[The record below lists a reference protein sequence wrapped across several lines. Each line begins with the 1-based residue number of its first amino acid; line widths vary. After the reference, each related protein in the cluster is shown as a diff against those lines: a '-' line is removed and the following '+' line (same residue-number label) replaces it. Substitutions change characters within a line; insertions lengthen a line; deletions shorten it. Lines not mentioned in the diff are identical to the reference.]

1 MADVSRETWVEI
13 REGLKE
19 TWAVGLGLVPL
30 GLAFGLLMTQSGFA
44 WWWTPI
50 FSIIIYAGSMEFLA
64 LNLVIAGVGPISA
77 AVTGLMV
84 NFRHIFYGLTFPRHR
99 VGSTAGRIYSTYAL
113 TDESY
118 AIVSARPPGPISGT
132 RILTIQLF
140 CQSLWVI
147 PGVIGALVGEMIPQ
161 GLRGMEFAL
170 TALFVVLTWE
180 AFRNNQDFSLP
191 LTAIGLTIIAGLI
204 APEQMLLIA
213 LIIYFGIL
221 WFRFLSPKLDQAM
234 ELKRPSKRSRV
245 HD

>member
-1 MADVSRETWVEI
+1 MAVSRETLPEI
-13 REGLKE
+13 KAGLKE

-64 LNLVIAGVGPISA
+64 LNLVVAGVGPVSA

-84 NFRHIFYGLTFPRHR
+84 NFRHIFYGLTFPRHQITS
-99 VGSTAGRIYSTYAL
+99 VPGRAYSTYAL

-132 RILTIQLF
+132 RILTIQLI
-140 CQSLWVI
+140 CQSLWVV
-147 PGVIGALVGEMIPQ
+147 PGIIGALVGEVIPP
-161 GLRGMEFAL
+161 GLQGMEFAL

-180 AFRNNQDFSLP
+180 SFRNNQDFSLP
-191 LTAIGLTIIAGLI
+191 LTAIALAIIAGIIAPQQMLVLALI
-204 APEQMLLIA
+204 AYFLI
-213 LIIYFGIL
+213 LGL
-221 WFRFLSPKLDQAM
+221 RFLSPRLDQAM
-234 ELKRPSKRSRV
+234 ELKWPAERSRS
-245 HD
+245 HG

>member
-1 MADVSRETWVEI
+1 MVVSRETSPEVRAGI
-13 REGLKE
+13 RE

-50 FSIIIYAGSMEFLA
+50 FSVIIYAGSMEFLA
-64 LNLVIAGVGPISA
+64 LNLVVAGVGPLSA

-99 VGSTAGRIYSTYAL
+99 VTSVPGKIYSTYAL

-132 RILTIQLF
+132 RILTVQLF
-140 CQSLWVI
+140 CQCLWVI
-147 PGVIGALVGEMIPQ
+147 PGIIGALVGEVIPQ
-161 GLRGMEFAL
+161 GLQGMEFAL

-180 AFRNNQDFSLP
+180 SFRNNQDFSLP
-191 LTAIGLTIIAGLI
+191 LTAIVLTIVAGII
-204 APEQMLLIA
+204 APQQALVIA
-213 LIIYFGIL
+213 LIAYFLIL
-221 WFRFLSPKLDQAM
+221 GLRFVSPRIDRAM
-234 ELKRPSKRSRV
+234 ELKRPVKRGGE

>member
-1 MADVSRETWVEI
+1 MAVSRETSPEI
-13 REGLKE
+13 RAGLKE

-50 FSIIIYAGSMEFLA
+50 FSVIIYAGSMEFLA
-64 LNLVIAGVGPISA
+64 LNLVVASVGPVSA

-84 NFRHIFYGLTFPRHR
+84 NFRHIFYGLTFPRHQITS
-99 VGSTAGRIYSTYAL
+99 VPGKIYSTYAL

-118 AIVSARPPGPISGT
+118 AIVSARPPGPISGA
-132 RILTIQLF
+132 RILTIQVF

-147 PGVIGALVGEMIPQ
+147 PGIIGALVGEAIPQ
-161 GLRGMEFAL
+161 GLQGMEFAL

-180 AFRNNQDFSLP
+180 SFRNNQDFSLP
-191 LTAIGLTIIAGLI
+191 LTAIALTIVAGMI
-204 APEQMLLIA
+204 APQQALVIA
-213 LIIYFGIL
+213 LIAYFLIL
-221 WFRFLSPKLDQAM
+221 GLRFLSPRFDRVM
-234 ELKRPSKRSRV
+234 ELRRPVKQGGP